1 MLRFFLGE
9 YIIMPTKGKS
19 KAATRRT
26 DNTRTKLNM
35 TNRQNNGG
43 QNIIEMYTEKAK
55 TEQLESH

>member
-1 MLRFFLGE
+1 
-9 YIIMPTKGKS
+9 MPTKGYS

-43 QNIIEMYTEKAK
+43 QNIIQMYTEKAK
-55 TEQLESH
+55 SEQLESH